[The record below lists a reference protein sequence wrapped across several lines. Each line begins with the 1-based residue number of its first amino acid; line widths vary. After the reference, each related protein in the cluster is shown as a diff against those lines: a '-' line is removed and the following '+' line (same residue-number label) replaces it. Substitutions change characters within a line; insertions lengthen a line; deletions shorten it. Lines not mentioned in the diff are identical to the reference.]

1 MTKFFSIKTKI
12 LQSLVLMIVYCSV
25 GFGQTKRIINTPPLY
40 KNNSQAGISFNV
52 GAGGSDIIIKDFGA
66 ITNGAGAYDI
76 YYKDK
81 PINTSTAG
89 WFIKDS
95 DYGNGSDG
103 ILNAT
108 SGTVYTDNVRTAVT
122 GTNLAGSSTL
132 VTSSAS
138 GFSVGDEVLIITM
151 VDKATSNNTVGQHE
165 FNTISSISGNTI
177 TLASNKTHAYTAS
190 SSQKHQVLKVPN
202 YTSVTVAS
210 GVTLTCHSWDG
221 SSGGILA
228 FRANGSV
235 TNSGTIT
242 VSEKGYR
249 GIGHAS
255 SLSGNA
261 HWRNKDGAQGEGIYG
276 TGYAGG
282 NSSGANNATWNGA
295 NGNGGGG
302 GTGRGDAGGGAGG
315 AYAANGTNGKNWGS
329 HSGGTGGIAVGIAN
343 LSKLI
348 MGGAGGEG
356 GGDED
361 GHLPGAGGNGGGIIM
376 ISCASLTNNGSITA
390 NGANGGTGTNSN
402 PNGSNGRGTGMAGG
416 GGGAGGSVKNYL

>member
-1 MTKFFSIKTKI
+1 MVPEPMIFIIKINQLT
-12 LQSLVLMIVYCSV
+12 LQ
-25 GFGQTKRIINTPPLY
+25 P
-40 KNNSQAGISFNV
+40 QAGLLKIQIMAMDLMVF
-52 GAGGSDIIIKDFGA
+52 
-66 ITNGAGAYDI
+66 
-76 YYKDK
+76 
-81 PINTSTAG
+81 
-89 WFIKDS
+89 
-95 DYGNGSDG
+95 
-103 ILNAT
+103 LNAT

-282 NSSGANNATWNGA
+282 NSSGANNATWNGVQ
-295 NGNGGGG
+295 
-302 GTGRGDAGGGAGG
+302 TEMV
-315 AYAANGTNGKNWGS
+315 AAAALDVEMLVVEPVVLMLLMVQMEKIGVA
-329 HSGGTGGIAVGIAN
+329 ILA
-343 LSKLI
+343 
-348 MGGAGGEG
+348 EQ
-356 GGDED
+356 EE
-361 GHLPGAGGNGGGIIM
+361 
-376 ISCASLTNNGSITA
+376 
-390 NGANGGTGTNSN
+390 
-402 PNGSNGRGTGMAGG
+402 
-416 GGGAGGSVKNYL
+416 